1 MNFHRTEGNRDSTL
15 GGYKQNLVCARTQG
29 KGAVTRQE
37 TESDLSAD
45 IGGFPMV
52 AWVGSGLLQGDEY
65 WQQQSWEIPLGVSPL
80 DTTELVDS
88 RTGLPQAK

>member
-1 MNFHRTEGNRDSTL
+1 M
-15 GGYKQNLVCARTQG
+15 CARTQG